1 MTSAHLAELLALAV
15 LVVVLGRP
23 LGRYMASV
31 YDGNGRSLPWGLRS
45 VERAIYAVTG
55 IDAEREMGWREYARA
70 MAVFTLAGAGILYA
84 MLRLQSYLP
93 LNPTGT
99 ASVRPWLA
107 LNTAISFATNTNW
120 QSYAGEQVM
129 SYCSQALGLTVQNF
143 LSAAA
148 GMAVLVALI
157 RGIRRTG
164 TGLLGNFYVDLTRSV
179 AYILLPLA
187 VLCSLLLISQGAVQ
201 TWAGPAVAHQV
212 DDTLAQT
219 QRIARGPVA
228 SQVAIKQLGSNGGG
242 FFGANSAHPF
252 ENPTPLTNFVET
264 LCILLIPVACCFL
277 YGEMV
282 GDRRQA
288 WMLFGVMVLLYV
300 TAATVTVRAE
310 LAGDPVLA
318 SHGVSQASA
327 DLSPG
332 GNMEGKEV
340 RNGIVMSA
348 VWATATTATSN
359 GSVNSMHASYTP
371 IGLMAP
377 LLLMQ
382 VGEVVFGGVGSG
394 LYGMLAIV
402 VVAVFVAGLMIGRT
416 PEYLGKKIGIFET
429 QMASVIILLPPVLVL
444 AGTALALSIP
454 SAAAAMHNSGPRGF
468 TEVLYA
474 FTSAGN
480 NNGSALAGLGTDT
493 PFYNCTQAL
502 AMLVGR
508 IIPAVAALAL
518 GGALARKQPTRPG
531 PGTLATHTPLFAL
544 WLVFI
549 VLGVGALTFLP
560 AVSLGPLAE
569 HFVSGGRW

>member
-1 MTSAHLAELLALAV
+1 MTSAHLAESLALAM
-15 LVVVLGRP
+15 LVVVLARP
-23 LGRYMASV
+23 LGHYMARV
-31 YDGNGRSLPWGLRS
+31 YDGSGRSLPWGLRS
-45 VERAIYAVTG
+45 VEKAIYTVTG

-70 MAVFTLAGAGILYA
+70 MVSFTLAGAGVLYA
-84 MLRLQSYLP
+84 MLRLQAHLP
-93 LNPTGT
+93 LNPTGAT
-99 ASVRPWLA
+99 SVSPWLA

-129 SYCSQALGLTVQNF
+129 SYWSQALGLTVQNF

-157 RGIRRTG
+157 RGVRRTG
-164 TGLLGNFYVDLTRSV
+164 GKLIGNFYVDLTRGV
-179 AYILLPLA
+179 VYILLPLA
-187 VLCSLLLISQGAVQ
+187 AVCSLLLISQGAAQ
-201 TWAGPAVAHQV
+201 TWAGPAMTRSIDEGAPQIQH
-212 DDTLAQT
+212 
-219 QRIARGPVA
+219 IARGPVA

-242 FFGANSAHPF
+242 FYGANSAHPF
-252 ENPTPLTNFVET
+252 ENPTPLANFVET
-264 LCILLIPVACCFL
+264 LCILLIPAACCFL

-288 WMLFGVMVLLYV
+288 WMLFGVMALLYLA
-300 TAATVTVRAE
+300 AATVTVKAE
-310 LAGDPVLA
+310 LAGNPVLA
-318 SHGVSQASA
+318 SHGVTQAPTPV
-327 DLSPG
+327 SPG

-359 GSVNSMHASYTP
+359 GSVNSMHSSYTP
-371 IGLMAP
+371 LGLIGP

-416 PEYLGKKIGIFET
+416 PEYLGKKVGIFET

-444 AGTALALSIP
+444 VATALALSIP
-454 SAAAAMHNSGPRGF
+454 SAAEAVHNAGPRGF

-480 NNGSALAGLGTDT
+480 NNGSALAGLQADT
-493 PFYNCTQAL
+493 TFYN
-502 AMLVGR
+502 
-508 IIPAVAALAL
+508 IALAL
-518 GGALARKQPTRPG
+518 LMLVARIVPAIAVLALAGSMARQQAAPPG
-531 PGTLATHTPLFAL
+531 PGTLPTHTLLCAL
-544 WLVFI
+544 WLLFVVI
-549 VLGVGALTFLP
+549 GLGALTFLP
-560 AVSLGPLAE
+560 ALSLGPLAE
-569 HFVSGGRW
+569 HLVSAGR